1 MKKAF
6 ITALFALMALS
17 SFGVLKEKNLEQ
29 TLLVL
34 RTELETYNEEQQA
47 KMVKYSAMSKSLH
60 QNLIATMQKSE
71 QTALMLYSQ
80 KQDYTFDLAYACHE
94 ATQQYNQFS
103 QHMIPYQKIQ
113 EMYKVEV
120 NRYNNII
127 DILEMLPPRVKPY
140 KFSDSTGV
148 PKISRIRMNQ
158 EGELDSVAINFS
170 MKTDMKAMK
179 ALADSL
185 KKKGSIFLLSEEG
198 QANRDSCLVL
208 AKIIRDDL
216 VFLYNEVSKDSEHYD
231 FVAQRLK
238 KVNDYAMDRYADI
251 KNLIF
256 INGDV
261 NYFTILARWPYYYA
275 NAKADIQEKYMQPQ
289 DKSIHSEWRGP
300 IVLGLT
306 IFVVF
311 YLIVAF
317 TLSNIIIRFLVPSRF
332 KTKVFNAKK
341 PFYILAFS
349 FVVFVFVMTIIRLF
363 AQHNFFM
370 MASGL
375 LIEYACL
382 VSAVLLSLLVRTK
395 AKQLKSSFTI
405 YSPILLMGFVII
417 VFRIIFVTNNV
428 VSLIFPPTLLL
439 FTILQGICLKNHRTK
454 VQTSDGLYALL
465 SLLIMMTS
473 CVASWIGYS
482 LLAVQIFI
490 WWLFQLMAIQAITC
504 LYYLIKKYEF
514 RFLTSRIVAKN
525 DPNLSLR
532 RARQL
537 AYDMVHPTKHTAGNH
552 IGITWPYDLFIKTLV
567 PIFIIVSVLLCIVLA
582 AGIFDLSETFRQM
595 FYKNFINVPGV
606 CQLSLFKLLVISIS
620 FFCCRFV
627 CYGTKAIYK
636 YYRLNHLTINGDANI
651 TLANNMISILIW
663 GGFFIFILF
672 FLKVPKSGISIVT
685 AGLATGVGFAMKDT
699 IENFIYGLSL
709 MAGRVRVGDYVECDG
724 IRGKVDSITYQSTQ
738 IITSDGCVMAFLNS
752 ALFNKSFKNLTRNHG
767 HEFIKISVGVSYG
780 SDIKQ
785 VRKMLVDALKV
796 LTKPDHTGVAP
807 IDPAQGINVILD
819 EFGDNSVN
827 LYVTFWGLVEQK
839 FATCGR
845 AKEIIYDTLNKHNV
859 EIPFPQRTIYIKEMP
874 GERRD

>member
-17 SFGVLKEKNLEQ
+17 SFGVLKEKDLEQ

-34 RTELETYNEEQQA
+34 RTELETYQEEQQA
-47 KMVKYSAMSKSLH
+47 KMKKYGEMSKSLH
-60 QNLIATMQKSE
+60 QSLISTMQKSE

-94 ATQQYNQFS
+94 ATNQYNQFS
-103 QHMIPYQKIQ
+103 KNMIPYQKIQ
-113 EMYKVEV
+113 DMYKVEV

-127 DILEMLPPRVKPY
+127 DILETLPPRVKPFN
-140 KFSDSTGV
+140 FSDTSQV
-148 PKISRIRMNQ
+148 PKISRVRMNQ
-158 EGELDSVAINFS
+158 EGELDSVTINFT
-170 MKTDMKAMK
+170 MKSNMKAMK
-179 ALADSL
+179 VLGDSL

-216 VFLYNEVSKDSEHYD
+216 VYLYNEVSKDSEHYD

-238 KVNDYAMDRYADI
+238 KVNDYALERYSDI

-261 NYFTILARWPYYYA
+261 NYFKILSRLPNYFD
-275 NAKADIQEKYMQPQ
+275 NAKADIMEKYMQPS

-300 IVLGLT
+300 IVIGLA
-306 IFVVF
+306 IFVIF

-317 TLSNIIIRFLVPSRF
+317 ALSNVIIRFLLPKRF
-332 KTKVFNAKK
+332 KTKAFNDKK

-349 FVVFVFVMTIIRLF
+349 FVVFVAVVTILRLF
-363 AQHNFFM
+363 AKHNFFM

-395 AKQLKSSFTI
+395 AKQLKSSFMI
-405 YSPILLMGFVII
+405 YTPILLMGFVII

-428 VSLIFPPTLLL
+428 VSLIFPPILLL
-439 FTILQGICLKNHRTK
+439 FTILQGVALKRYRTK
-454 VQTSDGLYALL
+454 VHTSDGFYSLI
-465 SLLIMMTS
+465 SLLVLLTS
-473 CVASWIGYS
+473 CTASWLGYS

-504 LYYLIKKYEF
+504 IYYLIKKYEF
-514 RFLTSRIVAKN
+514 RFLSYRIISKN
-525 DPNLSLR
+525 EPGLSLR
-532 RARQL
+532 KARQL
-537 AYDMVHPTKHTAGNH
+537 AYDMVHPTKHTEGNH

-567 PIFIIVSVLLCIVLA
+567 PIFIIISVVQCAVLA
-582 AGIFDLSETFRQM
+582 AGIFDLSETLKQLF
-595 FYKNFINVPGV
+595 FNNFINVEGV
-606 CQLSLFKLLVISIS
+606 CQLSLFKILVIAIS
-620 FFCCRFV
+620 FFCCRFI

-663 GGFFIFILF
+663 GGFFIFVLV

-738 IITSDGCVMAFLNS
+738 MITSDGCVMAFLNS

-785 VRKMLVDALKV
+785 VRKMLVEALSV
-796 LTKPDHTGVAP
+796 LAKPDNTGVAP

-839 FATCGR
+839 FVTCGR

-874 GERRD
+874 GEK

>member
-1 MKKAF
+1 MKKIFFTILLAM
-6 ITALFALMALS
+6 IALS
-17 SFGVLKEKNLEQ
+17 SFAVLKEKDLEQ

-34 RTELETYNEEQQA
+34 RTELETYKEEQQA
-47 KMVKYSAMSKSLH
+47 KMEKYGEMSKTLH
-60 QNLIATMQKSE
+60 QNLISTMQKSE

-94 ATQQYNQFS
+94 ATHQYNEFS
-103 QHMIPYQKIQ
+103 KNMIPYQKIQ

-120 NRYNNII
+120 NRYNSII
-127 DILEMLPPRVKPY
+127 DILETLPPRVKPFN
-140 KFSDSTGV
+140 FSDTSQV
-148 PKISRIRMNQ
+148 PKISRVRMNQ
-158 EGELDSVAINFS
+158 EGELDSITINFAI
-170 MKTDMKAMK
+170 KTDMKAMK
-179 ALADSL
+179 TMADSL
-185 KKKGSIFLLSEEG
+185 KKNGSVFLLSEKG

-238 KVNDYAMDRYADI
+238 KVNDYALDRYSDI

-256 INGDV
+256 VNGDV
-261 NYFTILARWPYYYA
+261 NYFTILARWPYYYN
-275 NAKADIQEKYMQPQ
+275 NAKSDINEKYMQPQ

-317 TLSNIIIRFLVPSRF
+317 TLSNIIIRFLVPKRF
-332 KTKVFNAKK
+332 KTKAFNDKK

-349 FVVFVFVMTIIRLF
+349 FVVFVAVVTILRLF
-363 AQHNFFM
+363 AKHNFFM

-382 VSAVLLSLLVRTK
+382 VSAVLLSLLLRTK
-395 AKQLKSSFTI
+395 AKQLRSSFII
-405 YSPILLMGFVII
+405 YTPILLMGFVII
-417 VFRIIFVTNNV
+417 VFRIIFITNSV

-439 FTILQGICLKNHRTK
+439 FTVLQAISLKNHRTK
-454 VQTSDGLYALL
+454 VHTSDGFYSLV
-465 SLLIMMTS
+465 SLLVMLTS
-473 CVASWIGYS
+473 CAASWLGYS

-514 RFLTSRIVAKN
+514 RFLTSRIIAKN
-525 DPNLSLR
+525 DPGLSLR

-537 AYDMVHPTKHTAGNH
+537 AYDMVHPSKHNSGNH

-567 PIFIIVSVLLCIVLA
+567 PIFIIISVVQCAVLA
-582 AGIFDLSETFRQM
+582 AGIFDLSETLKQLF
-595 FYKNFINVPGV
+595 FNNFINVEGV
-606 CQLSLFKLLVISIS
+606 CQLSLFKILVIAIS
-620 FFCCRFV
+620 FFCCRFI

-663 GGFFIFILF
+663 GGFFIFVLV

-685 AGLATGVGFAMKDT
+685 AGLATGVGFAMKDV

-709 MAGRVRVGDYVECDG
+709 MTGRVRVGDYVECDG
-724 IRGKVDSITYQSTQ
+724 VRGKVDSITYQSTQ
-738 IITSDGCVMAFLNS
+738 MITTDGCVIAFLNS

-767 HEFIKISVGVSYG
+767 MEFIKINVGVSYG
-780 SDIKQ
+780 SDIKE
-785 VRKMLVDALKV
+785 VRKMLIHALGV
-796 LTKPDHTGVAP
+796 LRKPDHEGVTW
-807 IDPAQGINVILD
+807 IDTTKGIDVVLGD
-819 EFGDNSVN
+819 FGDNSVD
-827 LYVTFWGLVEQK
+827 LYVTFWGMVEK
-839 FATCGR
+839 RFALCGR
-845 AKEIIYDTLNKHNV
+845 AKEIIYDTLNAHNV

-874 GERRD
+874 GEK